1 MGADEN
7 PLTPVPAT
15 ASAPAPTPQAA
26 GAMLAQAREKAGFSI
41 DHVALQLKLA
51 PRQVRALESGD
62 YAALPGRAFVRGFVR
77 NYARLLD
84 IDAQSVLGALPDGDD
99 APGLSHPQLASTHRV
114 MGEIPAER
122 ARRRSFAGWAIML
135 ALVAIIAVAVLYE
148 KLRPSFPVTAPAADK
163 PAVSAPHSEPP
174 ATTPAEPSSPST
186 PEGRSLPNPVAPP
199 GPATAPSSGAA
210 SGDTQVASAAP
221 GGSDAVTQAGAPI
234 TLAMRTDSDTKS
246 TVAAVPPASPAT
258 IPAGSATSATATK
271 ASTLQIIF
279 RGTSWLDVKDGTG
292 ASILTM
298 TGNEGATRTLD
309 AAPPLDLVVGNAD
322 HVDIIF
328 RGARVDLAAHAKQNV
343 ARLQLR

>member
-1 MGADEN
+1 MGADEKS
-7 PLTPVPAT
+7 PTPAPANASVPAP
-15 ASAPAPTPQAA
+15 SPQAA

-41 DHVALQLKLA
+41 DYVALQLKLA

-84 IDAQSVLGALPDGDD
+84 IDAQDVLGALPAGDD
-99 APGLSHPQLASTHRV
+99 QPGLSHPQLASTHRV

-163 PAVSAPHSEPP
+163 PAVSAPRSEPP
-174 ATTPAEPSSPST
+174 ATAPTEPSSPST

-199 GPATAPSSGAA
+199 APSPSSGAA
-210 SGDTQVASAAP
+210 VGDTHDASATPA
-221 GGSDAVTQAGAPI
+221 GFDAVTQVGAPI
-234 TLAMRTDSDTKS
+234 TLAMRTESDTKA

-258 IPAGSATSATATK
+258 VPAGFTTSAAATK

-309 AAPPLDLVVGNAD
+309 ASPPLDLVVGNAD

>member
-7 PLTPVPAT
+7 PLTPAPAT
-15 ASAPAPTPQAA
+15 ASAPAPSPQAA

-41 DHVALQLKLA
+41 DYVALQLKLA

-84 IDAQSVLGALPDGDD
+84 IDAQSVLGALPAGDD
-99 APGLSHPQLASTHRV
+99 QPGLSHPQLASTHRV

-174 ATTPAEPSSPST
+174 APAEPSSPST
-186 PEGRSLPNPVAPP
+186 PEGRSLPNPAAPT
-199 GPATAPSSGAA
+199 TAPSSGAA
-210 SGDTQVASAAP
+210 GGDTQVASAAP
-221 GGSDAVTQAGAPI
+221 AGSDAVTPVGAPI
-234 TLAMRTDSDTKS
+234 TLAMRSDSDTKS
-246 TVAAVPPASPAT
+246 TVAAAPPESPANV
-258 IPAGSATSATATK
+258 PAGSATSAAAAN